1 MAAGLL
7 NYDQP
12 DPLTLGLLG
21 FSQAI
26 SAPRS
31 RGGGVAAA
39 LSAFPAGQMQAAEM
53 RRREQQD
60 ALRQSAAQ
68 EQMAMQRERF
78 GMDKDRF
85 SFERS
90 QAEQQRADAMAQIER
105 VQGVRAQIA
114 AQKPELLPMFD
125 MNPMEAVKR
134 LFPDPGKPTIVPKG
148 AAVLGS
154 DNRPVFTN
162 QEPPEQTAMERSLVA
177 AGIDPKSPQG
187 VGLLRAYAQKTATH
201 APPAS
206 MNVSYGA
213 PFSGVGPDGREML
226 YQPTNR
232 GGPPMPT
239 GLAPPP
245 KAGGKPTEDENKSA
259 GYAVRMEDA
268 LNTLRTV
275 TAQDPGAATPP
286 ILQSIVGNVSTA
298 AANAMTPVNRQRIE
312 SAQLDAL
319 DAALTLATGAAY
331 TKEQLASLSKSYFP
345 QIGDKPQNI
354 QEKQARLEKVIQ
366 TARIRAGTAAPNIDR
381 VLGGPRAAPR
391 SPQGMPTPGGPGA
404 ILRFDAQGNL
414 VQ

>member
-1 MAAGLL
+1 MARGLLDYQADPVGQGLLSFGTALMTPRALGGGMAAG
-7 NYDQP
+7 
-12 DPLTLGLLG
+12 
-21 FSQAI
+21 
-26 SAPRS
+26 
-31 RGGGVAAA
+31 
-39 LSAFPAGQMQAAEM
+39 MQAFNQGAMQAQQLRNEQRRQAEADAM
-53 RRREQQD
+53 RRQQMD
-60 ALRQSAAQ
+60 
-68 EQMAMQRERF
+68 MQTKRF
-78 GMDKDRF
+78 GMEEQRF
-85 SFERS
+85 GFER
-90 QAEQQRADAMAQIER
+90 QQYEEQRTAQEAAMRRMMGVRQQIE
-105 VQGVRAQIA
+105 QT
-114 AQKPELLPMFD
+114 KPELLPLFD
-125 MNPMEAVKR
+125 ANPQEAMKR
-134 LFPDPGKPTIVPKG
+134 LFPEQEKPQVVGPGASVVQNGK
-148 AAVLGS
+148 A
-154 DNRPVFTN
+154 VFTAPDR
-162 QEPPEQTAMERSLVA
+162 PPAPSDLGKLTAEMNALPP
-177 AGIDPKSPQG
+177 GDPR
-187 VGLLRAYAQKTATH
+187 RAFYVDAIRKLITH
-201 APPAS
+201 PPGAS

-213 PFSGVGPDGREML
+213 PFSGVGPDGKEML

-268 LNTLRTV
+268 LQTLRTV
-275 TAQDPGAATPP
+275 TAEDPGAATPP
-286 ILQSIVGNVSTA
+286 IFQSIVGNVSTA